1 MKNSS
6 LIKNIKTLYH
16 SCQVELIH
24 FFSDSASYVTFLV
37 LGIIV
42 SFLYSTVYNREIVEK
57 TPIAIVDM
65 DNGVQSRNLIRMLDA
80 TQQVRVLTVSNNIG
94 TAKKSFEKGEIYGIL
109 YIPNDF
115 EKNITLGSLAPLS
128 LYSDASNML
137 HNKYISTAISTVTGT
152 FNAQLEINKSMHK
165 GLNVKNSSI
174 TRRPMNAIT
183 KNLYNPYGGYAT
195 FLLPAVYLIIIQTL
209 LLSAIGVLGGTF
221 REQEKYF
228 SLYNIIDDRSNR
240 IIPVL
245 LGRALA
251 YLLLCIILFTII
263 GGCFVVFKL
272 PFRTSIIEA
281 ILFLI
286 PCFLSVIFLGFAL
299 MGIFKK
305 REDAALSVTFT
316 SIPAVFLTGISW
328 PAEAFPHWVN
338 ILSYFFPTTVGVRG
352 FLALSQ
358 YEACLSDIKDLWG
371 MMWLTAIF
379 YFLIAVLVN
388 YKMKLKYILSK

>member
-1 MKNSS
+1 MKNNFF
-6 LIKNIKTLYH
+6 IKNIKTIYH
-16 SCQVELIH
+16 ACQVELLQ
-24 FFSDSASYVTFLV
+24 FFRDSALYVTFLV
-37 LGIIV
+37 LGIV
-42 SFLYSTVYNREIVEK
+42 VAYLYSSVYKNEIVQK

-80 TQQVRVLTVSNNIG
+80 TQQVRVLTVSNDMSA
-94 TAKKSFEKGEIYGIL
+94 AKKAFDKAEIYGIL

-115 EKNITLGSLAPLS
+115 EKNISLGHPAPLS

-137 HNKYISTAISTVTGT
+137 HNKFISTAISTVTGT

-165 GLNVKNSSI
+165 GMSIQNSAI
-174 TRRPMNAIT
+174 TRRSMNTIT

-195 FLLPAVYLIIIQTL
+195 FLLPVVYLIIIQTL

-221 REQEKYF
+221 REQKKYF
-228 SLYNIIDDRSNR
+228 SIYNIIDEGSTR

-251 YLLLCIILFTII
+251 YLLLCILVFAII
-263 GGCFVVFKL
+263 CGCFTVFKL
-272 PFRTSIIEA
+272 PFRTSFLSA
-281 ILFLI
+281 ILFLV
-286 PCFLSVIFLGFAL
+286 PFFLAVIFLGFAL

-305 REDAALSVTFT
+305 REDAAMSVTFT

-328 PAEAFPHWVN
+328 PAVAFPHWVST
-338 ILSYFFPTTVGVRG
+338 IAYLFPTTVGARG
-352 FLALSQ
+352 FVAISQ
-358 YEACLSDIKDLWG
+358 YEASLGDIKGLWG

-379 YFLIAVLVN
+379 YFIIAVLVN
-388 YKMKLKYILSK
+388 YKMKLKYVKE